1 VQPHLH
7 TAAAAANSE
16 GILAMQSAAT
26 RGFTVVT
33 VVTLI
38 FTPVWKGHHWVD
50 DLTGKTTETTVV
62 KCQPKEPCPAHKHI
76 TKKVIL
82 PHP

>member
-1 VQPHLH
+1 
-7 TAAAAANSE
+7 
-16 GILAMQSAAT
+16 MQSAAT

-33 VVTLI
+33 LVTMV
-38 FTPVWKGHHWVD
+38 FTPLWKGNRWVD
-50 DLTGKTTETTVV
+50 VLIGKRTETTVV
-62 KCQPKEPCPAHKHI
+62 KCQPNEPCPAQKHI

>member
-1 VQPHLH
+1 
-7 TAAAAANSE
+7 
-16 GILAMQSAAT
+16 MQSAAT

-38 FTPVWKGHHWVD
+38 FAPLWKGNHWINV
-50 DLTGKTTETTVV
+50 LTGKTTETKVV
-62 KCQPKEPCPAHKHI
+62 KCQATDPCPARKHI
-76 TKKVIL
+76 TQKVVL